1 MKPKTP
7 NTNFQIS
14 TYHPYQDLLKVG
26 VNLNVKKHLGSSESD
41 SNSQTVQDEIE
52 SKRKHIK
59 KFSKIQTNG
68 EGMDHSEDKQ
78 LKNNNRKDRQGKFQR
93 QKVQVTSSNP
103 LQFVPITQADYDN
116 VIDGLMNDH
125 VKDDNQIN
133 QDQMPKRP
141 HTELLVNTDMKELMY
156 GHIPNQNIVHNLDK
170 TKTSKGIF
178 LPSERFYDQ
187 VGKYLK

>member
-14 TYHPYQDLLKVG
+14 TYPYQDSLKVG

-41 SNSQTVQDEIE
+41 SNSQTVQEEIE

-103 LQFVPITQADYDN
+103 LQFVPITHADYDN
-116 VIDGLMNDH
+116 VIDGLMNHH

-133 QDQMPKRP
+133 QDQMPRRP
-141 HTELLVNTDMKELMY
+141 HTELSVNTDMKELMH
-156 GHIPNQNIVHNLDK
+156 GHNLDK
-170 TKTSKGIF
+170 TKTSKGIS
-178 LPSERFYDQ
+178 LPSERFYEQ